1 MLDLRVP
8 SGWYF
13 VIVGALLAGMGLV
26 RPANPN
32 VNLAAGAAMLAF
44 GLCLLI
50 LAWRRRR

>member
-13 VIVGALLAGMGLV
+13 VIVGAVLVGMGLFQ
-26 RPANPN
+26 PSNPN

-44 GLCLLI
+44 GLGLLV
-50 LAWRRRR
+50 LAFRRRR